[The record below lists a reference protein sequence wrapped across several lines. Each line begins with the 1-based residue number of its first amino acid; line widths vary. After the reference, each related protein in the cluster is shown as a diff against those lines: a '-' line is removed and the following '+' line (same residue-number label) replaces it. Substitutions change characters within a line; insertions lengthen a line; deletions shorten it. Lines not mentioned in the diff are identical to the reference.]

1 MSRAA
6 LQDTSQMLSN
16 VYLLA
21 ETIGGKDGGDLD
33 SAGVKVVDAAQL
45 LLKTAEVSIY
55 PVFYD
60 ETNQYTLND
69 WYLYNYKTAII

>member
-1 MSRAA
+1 MSRTA

-21 ETIGGKDGGDLD
+21 ETIGGKDGDDLD

-45 LLKTAEVSIY
+45 LLKTAEVSL
-55 PVFYD
+55 VFMMKLA
-60 ETNQYTLND
+60 NLH
-69 WYLYNYKTAII
+69 